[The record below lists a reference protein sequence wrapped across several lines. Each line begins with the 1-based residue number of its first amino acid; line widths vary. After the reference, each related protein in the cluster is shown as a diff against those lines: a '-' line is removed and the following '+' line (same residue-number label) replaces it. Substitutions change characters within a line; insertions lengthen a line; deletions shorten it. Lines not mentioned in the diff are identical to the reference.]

1 MFRVFTCLTEQ
12 HDWRLVT
19 LAGVVCFLTSLVAV
33 SLFRRATAA
42 CGRACTAW
50 IMTAGVAAGSGIW
63 ATHFIAMLAY
73 DPGIPVYYNSGLT
86 FFSLAA
92 SIAIISVGLTV
103 GVHGSPA
110 WRVPSAG
117 GTIGLGVALMH

>member
-33 SLFRRATAA
+33 SLFRRAEASR
-42 CGRACTAW
+42 GRARAAW
-50 IMTAGVAAGSGIW
+50 IATAGVAAGSGIW

-73 DPGIPVYYNSGLT
+73 EPGIPVYYNLGLT
-86 FFSLAA
+86 IFSLAA
-92 SIAIISVGLTV
+92 SIGITGAGLAA
-103 GVHGSPA
+103 GVYGKPA
-110 WRVPSAG
+110 WRAPVG
-117 GTIGLGVALMH
+117 GATIGLGVAF